1 MLKSFLLITV
11 IKKIKMNIEK
21 SYSKKELKGFKKIL
35 KKKLRK
41 AKKERDQL
49 KALYINQKE
58 YIGNAVSAGAGI
70 GQYMPEKA
78 MLKKLRKRIE
88 GKVMKIE
95 DALDRIKNGSYGICQ
110 VTGKLIDPR
119 RLKAK
124 PTATKINRVLRQE

>member
-1 MLKSFLLITV
+1 MS
-11 IKKIKMNIEK
+11 IKK
-21 SYSKKELKGFKKIL
+21 SYTEKELKGFKKTL
-35 KKKLRK
+35 KKQLKK
-41 AKKERDQL
+41 VKKERDQL

-88 GKVMKIE
+88 NKVMKTE
-95 DALDRIKNGSYGICQ
+95 DALDRIKNGSYGICE

-124 PTATKINRVLRQE
+124 PTATKINRALREK